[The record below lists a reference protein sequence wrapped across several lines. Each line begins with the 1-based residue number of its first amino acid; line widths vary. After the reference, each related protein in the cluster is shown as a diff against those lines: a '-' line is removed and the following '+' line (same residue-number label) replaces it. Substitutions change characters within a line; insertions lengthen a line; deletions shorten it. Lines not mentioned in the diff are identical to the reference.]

1 MKRTLCTL
9 ATVVLLAACGV
20 GATVDRTAAA
30 DDAIVTTLQPT
41 DHDPGNAPSS
51 TDQPTAMTPP
61 DQDAVGTPETESPSK
76 PTPTST
82 PENGPPSNLSP
93 PVTSSSL
100 VEAAMQ
106 DLANRLSV
114 EVSTITLI
122 EASEVTWPNS
132 SVGCPQPNMSY
143 LQVLTP
149 GSLIKLESGGVTY
162 EYHAG
167 PSGPPFYCAT
177 PTPPSEGGGGTGDY

>member
-1 MKRTLCTL
+1 MKRTITFL
-9 ATVVLLAACGV
+9 AAVVFLAACGV
-20 GATVDRTAAA
+20 GATGEA
-30 DDAIVTTLQPT
+30 TTSPGDTTDFSLTPPT
-41 DHDPGNAPSS
+41 DQGSDPTPAT
-51 TDQPTAMTPP
+51 TDQPPVSTTE
-61 DQDAVGTPETESPSK
+61 TTESQPKPS
-76 PTPTST
+76 PTTTS
-82 PENGPPSNLSP
+82 PESGTGDNLAAP
-93 PVTSSSL
+93 MTGL
-100 VEAAMQ
+100 VEAAIK
-106 DLANRLSV
+106 DLANRLSI